1 MPAGGPEI
9 GNAYIN
15 VIPKLEGSPEA
26 LGNEFGSKMSG
37 GLKGAIG
44 VGAVAVGNILANMV
58 TSVAS
63 SIGEQITK
71 TFWNYADYEQLVGG
85 VDTIFKESS
94 AQVQANAQAAF
105 ATAGMSANQYM
116 ENVTGFSASLIRSL
130 DGDTQ
135 KAASVADMAM
145 RDMSDNANKMGTDMG
160 RITDAYQGFA
170 RENYTM
176 LDNLQ
181 LGYSGSREGMQQ
193 LLQDAEAISGVHY
206 DIGNYSDVIEA
217 IHVIQEDMGIAG
229 TTMLEGSATISGSLN
244 QLNAAWENFLTAIG
258 DGGKTM
264 DIGTVTQNLVFALT
278 AAAKNVVPA
287 LATIAMTI
295 ATALPGAFAEA
306 IAIVLPQMQ
315 EAITAQFGEGAGS
328 LFGDWVTSANELV
341 GLLGDAFSSIVDIV
355 VQAMP
360 AIQGIILPVLENLV
374 TAGISF
380 YETIMAIVNPLLD
393 FISANVMPVV
403 LQLVEQLT
411 PIITTIVND
420 IGSGFVII
428 KTNVEEAMAAIM
440 AAMTEA
446 WPYIQAVIET
456 VMPIIGAA
464 VIPTWEMIKAVIGG
478 IMGAIKAVISTTWN
492 IITSVISTAAGA
504 ISSIISGLT
513 SVVATVSSIFNGV
526 KNAIMTPI
534 NTAKNAIQTAVNT
547 IKSIFNG
554 LQLKIPLPKI
564 PKIDIDGGEAP
575 WGIGGQGR
583 LPSFHVSW
591 AAHGGIVDDMTLIGA
606 GERGPELIWP
616 GYEPYLTQYA
626 DAIAQRMDADG
637 GDARLLVSW
646 LAANLGPIIET
657 YAPTATPREF
667 GRMVR
672 SVV

>member
-181 LGYSGSREGMQQ
+181 LGYAGNREGMQQ

-258 DGGKTM
+258 DGGETM
-264 DIGTVTQNLVFALT
+264 DLSTVTQNLVFALT
-278 AAAKNVVPA
+278 AAAKNIVPA

-306 IAIVLPQMQ
+306 IGIVIPQMR
-315 EAITAQFGEGAGS
+315 EAITAQFGEQGGEMFSGFVDGAAGIGEK
-328 LFGDWVTSANELV
+328 LAT
-341 GLLGDAFSSIVDIV
+341 AFESV
-355 VQAMP
+355 
-360 AIQGIILPVLENLV
+360 QGIIEQ
-374 TAGISF
+374 
-380 YETIMAIVNPLLD
+380 
-393 FISANVMPVV
+393 VMPVIQEAIV
-403 LQLVEQLT
+403 PTMTLIGEAVSTAANIIADALVTVTGFIDTYLMPT
-411 PIITTIVND
+411 ITSIIDIV
-420 IGSGFVII
+420 SPVISQI
-428 KTNVEEAMAAIM
+428 VSDVTAALP
-440 AAMTEA
+440 E
-446 WPYIQAVIET
+446 IQAVFEDAFGGIQGFAEDVWPDIAAIIEAA
-456 VMPIIGAA
+456 MA
-464 VIPTWEMIKAVIGG
+464 VISGIIDVAWPAIKSIVTGVMNAVRGVVSTVWNVITG
-478 IMGAIKAVISTTWN
+478 IIRTAVGAIKAVIGTLSG
-492 IITSVISTAAGA
+492 IVGGVTAAFDA
-504 ISSIISGLT
+504 
-513 SVVATVSSIFNGV
+513 V

-534 NTAKNAIQTAVNT
+534 NAAKDAVTNAINT
-547 IKSIFNG
+547 IKSIING
-554 LQLKIPLPKI
+554 AHLSLPHFKLPHFKIS
-564 PKIDIDGGEAP
+564 GGELP

-583 LPSFHVSW
+583 APSINVEW
-591 AAHGGIVDDMTLIGA
+591 YAHGGIVDDATLIGA
-606 GERGPELIWP
+606 GERGAELIWP
-616 GYEPYLTQYA
+616 AYDPYLTKYA
-626 DAIAQRMDADG
+626 DALASRMDSNQNGIIVNLNYEAGADANQM
-637 GDARLLVSW
+637 ARD
-646 LAANLGPIIET
+646 LA
-657 YAPTATPREF
+657 
-667 GRMVR
+667 R
-672 SVV
+672 SIKRYQAARGVA

>member
-26 LGNEFGSKMSG
+26 LGNEFGAKMSG

-105 ATAGMSANQYM
+105 ATVGMSANQYM
-116 ENVTGFSASLIRSL
+116 ENVTGFSASLIQSL

-145 RDMSDNANKMGTDMG
+145 RDMSDNANKMGTDIG

-170 RENYTM
+170 RGQYQL
-176 LDNLQ
+176 LDNLK
-181 LGYSGSREGMQQ
+181 LGYGGTKEEMQR
-193 LLQDAEAISGVHY
+193 LLSDAEAISGIHY

-258 DGGKTM
+258 DGGQTM
-264 DIGTVTQNLVFALT
+264 DINTVTQNLVFALT

-287 LATIAMTI
+287 LANIAMTI

-306 IAIVLPQMQ
+306 IGAIIPQMR
-315 EAITAQFGEGAGS
+315 EAITAQFGEQGGAMFDGFVEAAS
-328 LFGDWVTSANELV
+328 GIGEKFATVFANIQ
-341 GLLGDAFSSIVDIV
+341 GV
-355 VQAMP
+355 VEQAMP
-360 AIQGIILPVLENLV
+360 IIQD
-374 TAGISF
+374 
-380 YETIMAIVNPLLD
+380 AIVPTMELIGSVIDTVLNVIMDAVLVVTD
-393 FISANVMPVV
+393 FLNANVMP
-403 LQLVEQLT
+403 
-411 PIITTIVND
+411 TIQNL
-420 IGSGFVII
+420 
-428 KTNVEEAMAAIM
+428 AAIIGPVIAQIAADIT
-440 AAMTEA
+440 AAMPVVQEIMLGAFTAIQDFANDVWPNLANIIQTVMGVISGVISVA
-446 WPYIQAVIET
+446 WPAIQA
-456 VMPIIGAA
+456 IIGGVMSA
-464 VIPTWEMIKAVIGG
+464 VQGIVSGVWNVITGIVKTAVG
-478 IMGAIKAVISTTWN
+478 VIS
-492 IITSVISTAAGA
+492 G
-504 ISSIISGLT
+504 IISGLS
-513 SVVATVSSIFNGV
+513 SVVNTVSSIFNGI

-534 NTAKNAIQTAVNT
+534 NTAKNAIKTAIDT

-616 GYEPYLTQYA
+616 GYEPYLSQYA
-626 DAIAQRMDADG
+626 DAIAQRMDTDG
-637 GDARLLVSW
+637 GDARLLVAW
-646 LAANLGPIIET
+646 LTANLGPIIET